1 MLTDQD
7 IKKLIE
13 AEKEVFTTKGDFEL
27 LRTDFRTLQT
37 SVDSYA
43 KLADTYYKE
52 LWFWWARYR
61 GWRIGFRLFQLRLE
75 LSTNRRRLRRFYREA
90 GKRKFQ

>member
-13 AEKEVFTTKGDFEL
+13 AEKEVFTTKADFEL
-27 LRTDFRTLQT
+27 LRGDFRTLQT
-37 SVDSYA
+37 SVDGYT

-52 LWFWWARYR
+52 VIVLISKVTRMEEWIQAVARKVGVEY
-61 GWRIGFRLFQLRLE
+61 
-75 LSTNRRRLRRFYREA
+75 
-90 GKRKFQ
+90 KP